1 MKKAKLPEPTIK
13 RSAAADLLGVEPR
26 TLRRAEIAGHLTPIK
41 RNCRSTFYLL
51 SEVEK
56 LKHGEISTPA
66 PATPLIPNIR
76 AASGQFEQEVRA

>member
-13 RSAAADLLGVEPR
+13 RGAAADLLGVEPR
-26 TLRRAEIAGHLTPIK
+26 TLRRAELAGHLTPIK

-56 LKHGEISTPA
+56 LKRGEVSTPA
-66 PATPLIPNIR
+66 PATHSIPNIR
-76 AASGQFEQEVRA
+76 TASGQFEREVRA